1 MPAKKLSVGGNA
13 VAGSCGCVGG
23 PGMMSGGAAKT
34 ARKAVKRVG
43 KAVRAVFAKMKGG
56 CACDGGEPGAG
67 AGAAGGAAAGFTV
80 SWAKVL
86 VLLQIA
92 LVLLVGWMAWAM
104 WSRRAGGRGAGRR
117 SDDDEA
123 ERPLAVHHAGYVRGP
138 VEQPPMR
145 IAGVGLGGDIRNA
158 PGLQISP
165 TSDPAY
171 PLRGV
176 PQSFQQMGTIV
187 SAAPDASPDAQ
198 PTILPLVGRPSP
210 TNRDRWNYYTAT
222 DQYNMMRVAVAVDGK
237 DCQEDV
243 GCREITNGD
252 TISVPAY
259 KKDFIAQIYKYD
271 RPQYNPSG
279 PSTVTIAI

>member
-1 MPAKKLSVGGNA
+1 MPAKKLSVGGN
-13 VAGSCGCVGG
+13 GSCGCVGG

-34 ARKAVKRVG
+34 ARKAAKRVG

-56 CACDGGEPGAG
+56 CACDGGEPGVG
-67 AGAAGGAAAGFTV
+67 AGAAGGATAAGFTV
-80 SWAKVL
+80 SWTKVL
-86 VLLQIA
+86 VVLQIA
-92 LVLLVGWMAWAM
+92 LVVLVGWMAWAM
-104 WSRRAGGRGAGRR
+104 WSRRGSAGASSAAAR
-117 SDDDEA
+117 DDDA

-187 SAAPDASPDAQ
+187 SSAPDASPDAQ

-259 KKDFIAQIYKYD
+259 KKDFTAQIYKYD

>member
-1 MPAKKLSVGGNA
+1 MPAKKLAGGSA
-13 VAGSCGCVGG
+13 ECGCVGG
-23 PGMMSGGAAKT
+23 PGMMSGGAAK
-34 ARKAVKRVG
+34 AVRKGAKAVG
-43 KAVRAVFAKMKGG
+43 KAVRRAAAALKGG
-56 CACDGGEPGAG
+56 GCGCDAGSAPPGVTTSF
-67 AGAAGGAAAGFTV
+67 AGGFFAEPWT
-80 SWAKVL
+80 KLL
-86 VLLQIA
+86 VILQIA
-92 LVLLVGWMAWAM
+92 LVLLVGWMAWVM
-104 WSRRAGGRGAGRR
+104 WSRRSGAGSAGRAR
-117 SDDDEA
+117 DDEDA

-145 IAGVGLGGDIRNA
+145 GGDIRNA
-158 PGLQISP
+158 PSLQISP

-176 PQSFQQMGTIV
+176 PQGFQQMGTIV
-187 SAAPDASPDAQ
+187 SSAPDASPDAQ

-222 DQYNMMRVAVAVDGK
+222 DQYNMMRVGVAVDGK

-243 GCREITNGD
+243 GCREIMNGD

-259 KKDFIAQIYKYD
+259 KKEFTAQIYKYD

-279 PSTVTIAI
+279 PSTVTLSI

>member
-1 MPAKKLSVGGNA
+1 MPAKKLSAGGNGA
-13 VAGSCGCVGG
+13 CGCVGG
-23 PGMMSGGAAKT
+23 PGMFTMSGGAAKT
-34 ARKAVKRVG
+34 ARKAAMRVG

-80 SWAKVL
+80 SWTKVL
-86 VLLQIA
+86 VVLQIA

-104 WSRRAGGRGAGRR
+104 WSRSRSGSASASARA
-117 SDDDEA
+117 DDDE
-123 ERPLAVHHAGYVRGP
+123 RPLVVHHAGYVRGP

-145 IAGVGLGGDIRNA
+145 GGDIRNA
-158 PGLQISP
+158 PSLQISP

-176 PQSFQQMGTIV
+176 PQGFQQMGTIV
-187 SAAPDASPDAQ
+187 SSAPDASPDAQ

-222 DQYNMMRVAVAVDGK
+222 DQYNMMRVGVAVDGK

-259 KKDFIAQIYKYD
+259 KKEFTAQIYKYD

>member
-1 MPAKKLSVGGNA
+1 
-13 VAGSCGCVGG
+13 
-23 PGMMSGGAAKT
+23 
-34 ARKAVKRVG
+34 
-43 KAVRAVFAKMKGG
+43 
-56 CACDGGEPGAG
+56 
-67 AGAAGGAAAGFTV
+67 
-80 SWAKVL
+80 
-86 VLLQIA
+86 
-92 LVLLVGWMAWAM
+92 
-104 WSRRAGGRGAGRR
+104 
-117 SDDDEA
+117 
-123 ERPLAVHHAGYVRGP
+123 VHHAGYVRGP

-145 IAGVGLGGDIRNA
+145 GGDIRNA
-158 PGLQISP
+158 PSLQISP

-176 PQSFQQMGTIV
+176 PQGFQQMGTIV
-187 SAAPDASPDAQ
+187 SSAPDASPDAQ

-222 DQYNMMRVAVAVDGK
+222 DQYNMMRVGVAVDGK

-259 KKDFIAQIYKYD
+259 KKEFTAQIYKYD